1 MNVTNKR
8 GRVYLVGAGPGRPDL
23 ITVRG
28 LELLKCADCVIYD
41 KLANPTLLDYA
52 RPDAEL
58 LAVPKRVGPESFRQE
73 QINNLLVQK
82 AGEGKSVVRLKGGD
96 PYIFGRG
103 TEEAAFLAQAGIDFE
118 VVPGVTAALAASCYS
133 GIALTDRALAS
144 EVIFVTGHEA
154 EGKQQTGIDWQLLAK
169 FTGTIVF
176 YMGMEN
182 LNDIT
187 RRLIENAMSP
197 DTPSAVVADAT
208 LPTQKFIK
216 ATLATIADSCTK
228 SKITPPALVFIGPT
242 AAGDA
247 RLEWL
252 TRLPLFGKTVVV
264 TRDAE
269 GGAELAAKFAA
280 RMAVAIEMPVTKIK
294 TLTDSGDF
302 IKTLARIKF
311 YDWIILTSCNGVKTF
326 FAALAK
332 LNKDA
337 RVFGSAKIAA
347 IGVRTAETLA
357 IFGIKA
363 DFVPDAFT
371 SKDLAAGLIE
381 FTNLRDKKVLLLRS
395 QIASDDLPQL
405 LGAAGAAADNVPV
418 YTHEKNLC
426 DLKMFSGM
434 LTEKNVNWITFAS
447 PFAATCFFE
456 QVSADFVKS
465 SGAKVASIGPVTS
478 KKLAELSV
486 KVDVEASEHTFDG
499 LLAAIEQHEIRNTKY
514 ERRTT
519 TK

>member
-1 MNVTNKR
+1 MEATHKK
-8 GRVYLVGAGPGRPDL
+8 GKVYLVGAGPGRPDL

-41 KLANPTLLDYA
+41 KLANPALLNYV

-103 TEEAAFLAQAGIDFE
+103 TEEAAVLAEAGIDFE
-118 VVPGVTAALAASCYS
+118 VVPGITAALAASCYS

-154 EGKQQTGIDWQLLAK
+154 EGKQQTGIDWKLLAK

-176 YMGMEN
+176 YMGVEN

-187 RRLIENAMSP
+187 RRLIENGMSP
-197 DTPSAVVADAT
+197 DMSAAVVADAT
-208 LPTQKFIK
+208 LPTQKFVK
-216 ATLATIADSCTK
+216 ATLVSIADSCAK
-228 SKITPPALVFIGPT
+228 NKITPPALVFIGPT

-247 RLEWL
+247 RLDWL
-252 TRLPLFGKTVVV
+252 VKLPLFGKTVVV

-269 GGAELAAKFAA
+269 GGAGFAAKLVD

-302 IKTLARIKF
+302 IKTLAQIKF
-311 YDWIILTSCNGVKTF
+311 YDWVIFTSCNGVETF
-326 FAALAK
+326 FAAIAK

-357 IFGIKA
+357 AFGIKA
-363 DFVPDAFT
+363 DFVPSAFT
-371 SKDLAAGLIE
+371 SKDLAVGLID

-395 QIASDDLPQL
+395 QIASDDLSQL
-405 LGAAGAAADNVPV
+405 LEAAGASVDNVPV

-426 DLKMFSGM
+426 DLKPLS
-434 LTEKNVNWITFAS
+434 EKSIHWLTFAS

-456 QVSADFVKS
+456 QVSVDFVKS
-465 SGAKVASIGPVTS
+465 KDAKVASIGPVTS
-478 KKLAELSV
+478 KKLAELGM

-499 LLAAIEQHEIRNTKY
+499 LISAIEQY
-514 ERRTT
+514 ELRTT
-519 TK
+519 K

>member
-1 MNVTNKR
+1 MNVTNKK
-8 GRVYLVGAGPGRPDL
+8 GKVYLVGAGPGRPDL

-41 KLANPTLLDYA
+41 KLANQALLNYA
-52 RPDAEL
+52 PPDAEL

-73 QINNLLVQK
+73 QINNLLIQK

-103 TEEAAFLAQAGIDFE
+103 TEEAAVLAQAGIDFE

-144 EVIFVTGHEA
+144 EVIFVTGHET

-187 RRLIENAMSP
+187 RRLIENGMSP
-197 DTPSAVVADAT
+197 ETFTAVVADAT
-208 LPTQKFIK
+208 LPTQKFVK
-216 ATLATIADSCTK
+216 ATLATIADCCAK
-228 SKITPPALVFIGPT
+228 NKITPPALVFIGPT
-242 AAGDA
+242 AAGDV
-247 RLEWL
+247 RLDWL
-252 TRLPLFGKTVVV
+252 AKLPLFGKTIVV
-264 TRDAE
+264 TRDAV
-269 GGAELAAKFAA
+269 GNAEFAAKISA

-294 TLTDSGDF
+294 TLTDSGSF
-302 IKTLARIKF
+302 VRTLAQIKS
-311 YDWIILTSCNGVKTF
+311 YDWIIFTSCNGVETF
-326 FAALAK
+326 FAAMAK

-337 RVFGSAKIAA
+337 RVFSSAKIAA

-357 IFGIKA
+357 RFGIKA
-363 DFVPDAFT
+363 DFVPNAFT
-371 SKDLAAGLIE
+371 SKDLATGLIE

-405 LGAAGAAADNVPV
+405 LETAGASVDNVPV

-426 DLKMFSGM
+426 DLKIFSGM

-447 PFAATCFFE
+447 PFAAACFFE
-456 QVSADFVKS
+456 QVPADFVKS
-465 SGAKVASIGPVTS
+465 KNAKVASIGPVTS
-478 KKLAELSV
+478 KKLAELGV
-486 KVDVEASEHTFDG
+486 KVEVEAAEHTFDG
-499 LLAAIEQHEIRNTKY
+499 LLVAIEQY
-514 ERRTT
+514 EQRTT

>member
-1 MNVTNKR
+1 MEAKNKK

-41 KLANPTLLDYA
+41 KLASPGLLNYA

-58 LAVPKRVGPESFRQE
+58 LAVPKRVGPESFRQG
-73 QINNLLVQK
+73 QINNMLVQK

-103 TEEAAFLAQAGIDFE
+103 TEEAAILAEAGIDFE
-118 VVPGVTAALAASCYS
+118 IVPGVTAALAASCYS
-133 GIALTDRALAS
+133 GIALTDRAFAS

-169 FTGTIVF
+169 FTGTIIF

-182 LNDIT
+182 IEGIA
-187 RRLIENAMSP
+187 RRLIENGMSP
-197 DTPSAVVADAT
+197 EMSSAVVADAT
-208 LPTQKFIK
+208 LPTQKFVK
-216 ATLATIADSCTK
+216 ATLATIADSCTQNE
-228 SKITPPALVFIGPT
+228 ITPPALVFIGPT
-242 AAGDA
+242 AAGDS

-252 TRLPLFGKTVVV
+252 AELPLFGKTVVI

-269 GGAELAAKFAA
+269 GGAEFAEKIA
-280 RMAVAIEMPVTKIK
+280 GRMAVTIEIPVTKIK

-302 IKTLARIKF
+302 IKTLARIHA
-311 YDWIILTSCNGVKTF
+311 YDWIIFTSCNGVETF
-326 FAALAK
+326 FAAMAK
-332 LNKDA
+332 LGKDA
-337 RVFGSAKIAA
+337 RVFGSAQIAA

-357 IFGIKA
+357 RFGIKA
-363 DFVPDAFT
+363 DFVPSAFT
-371 SKDLAAGLIE
+371 SNDLAMGLID
-381 FTNLRDKKVLLLRS
+381 FTSLRGKKVLLLRS

-405 LGAAGAAADNVPV
+405 LEAAGASVDNVPV

-426 DLKMFSGM
+426 DMKLLSERPIHW
-434 LTEKNVNWITFAS
+434 LTFAS

-456 QVSADFVKS
+456 QVSVDFVKS
-465 SGAKVASIGPVTS
+465 KDAKVASIGPVTS
-478 KKLAELSV
+478 KKLAELGV
-486 KVDVEASEHTFDG
+486 KVDIEASEHTFDG
-499 LLAAIEQHEIRNTKY
+499 LLAAIEQY
-514 ERRTT
+514 ELRTT
-519 TK
+519 K

>member
-1 MNVTNKR
+1 MNVTNRKGKVYPPYA

-41 KLANPTLLDYA
+41 KLANPALLNYA

-103 TEEAAFLAQAGIDFE
+103 AEEAAVLAEAGIDFE

-182 LNDIT
+182 INDIT
-187 RRLIENAMSP
+187 RRLIENGMSP
-197 DTPSAVVADAT
+197 ETPSAVVADAT
-208 LPTQKFIK
+208 LPTQKFVK
-216 ATLATIADSCTK
+216 ATLATIADCCTK
-228 SKITPPALVFIGPT
+228 NKITPPALVFIGPT
-242 AAGDA
+242 VTGDV
-247 RLEWL
+247 RLDWL
-252 TRLPLFGKTVVV
+252 AKLPLFGKTIVV

-269 GGAELAAKFAA
+269 GGAEFAAKIAA

-294 TLTDSGDF
+294 TLTDSNDF
-302 IKTLARIKF
+302 VKTLAQIKA
-311 YDWIILTSCNGVKTF
+311 YDWVIFTSCNGVETF

-332 LNKDA
+332 LGKDA

-357 IFGIKA
+357 AFGLKA
-363 DFVPDAFT
+363 DFIPKAFT
-371 SKDLAAGLIE
+371 SKDLAKGLID
-381 FTNLRDKKVLLLRS
+381 FTNLRGKKILLLRS

-405 LGAAGAAADNVPV
+405 LEAAGASVDNVSI

-426 DLKMFSGM
+426 DLKIFSGM
-434 LTEKNVNWITFAS
+434 LAEKNVNWITFAS

-456 QVSADFVKS
+456 QVPADFVKS
-465 SGAKVASIGPVTS
+465 SAAKVASIGPVTS
-478 KKLAELSV
+478 QKLAELGV
-486 KVDVEASEHTFDG
+486 KVKVEASEHTFDG
-499 LLAAIEQHEIRNTKY
+499 LLIAIEQY
-514 ERRTT
+514 ELQTA
-519 TK
+519 K

>member
-1 MNVTNKR
+1 MNVTNKK
-8 GRVYLVGAGPGRPDL
+8 GRVYLVGAGPGRLDL

-41 KLANPTLLDYA
+41 KLANPALLNYA

-103 TEEAAFLAQAGIDFE
+103 TEEAAVLAQAGIDFE

-133 GIALTDRALAS
+133 GIALTDRAFAS

-169 FTGTIVF
+169 FAGTIVF

-187 RRLIENAMSP
+187 RLLIENGMSP
-197 DTPSAVVADAT
+197 DTSTVVVADAT
-208 LPTQKFIK
+208 LPTQKFVK
-216 ATLATIADSCTK
+216 ATLVTIADSCTQN
-228 SKITPPALVFIGPT
+228 KITPPALVFVGPT
-242 AAGDA
+242 ASGDP
-247 RLEWL
+247 RLDWL
-252 TRLPLFGKTVVV
+252 VKLPLFGKTIVV
-264 TRDAE
+264 TRDAV
-269 GGAELAAKFAA
+269 GNAEFAAKIAA
-280 RMAVAIEMPVTKIK
+280 RMAVTIEMPVTKIK
-294 TLTDSGDF
+294 TLTDTGDF
-302 IKTLARIKF
+302 IKTLAQIKS
-311 YDWIILTSCNGVKTF
+311 YDWIIFTSCNGVETF

-332 LNKDA
+332 LGKDA

-347 IGVRTAETLA
+347 IGIRTAETLA
-357 IFGIKA
+357 SFGIKA
-363 DFVPDAFT
+363 DFVPNAFT

-405 LGAAGAAADNVPV
+405 LEAAGASVDNVPI

-426 DLKMFSGM
+426 DFKPLSERPIHW
-434 LTEKNVNWITFAS
+434 LTFAS

-456 QVSADFVKS
+456 QFSVDFVKS

-478 KKLAELSV
+478 KKLAELGA
-486 KVDVEASEHTFDG
+486 KVEVEASEHTFDG

>member
-1 MNVTNKR
+1 METTHKK
-8 GRVYLVGAGPGRPDL
+8 GKVYLVGAGPGRPDL

-41 KLANPTLLDYA
+41 KLASPALLNYV

-103 TEEAAFLAQAGIDFE
+103 TEEAAILAEAGIDFE
-118 VVPGVTAALAASCYS
+118 VVPGITAALAASCYS

-176 YMGMEN
+176 YMGVEN

-187 RRLIENAMSP
+187 RRLIENGMLP
-197 DTPSAVVADAT
+197 ETFTAVVADAT
-208 LPTQKFIK
+208 LPTQKFVK
-216 ATLATIADSCTK
+216 ATLVSIADSCAK
-228 SKITPPALVFIGPT
+228 NKITPPALVFIGPT

-252 TRLPLFGKTVVV
+252 VKLPLFGKTVVV

-269 GGAELAAKFAA
+269 GGAEFAAKLVD
-280 RMAVAIEMPVTKIK
+280 RIAVAIEIPVTKIK

-302 IKTLARIKF
+302 IKTIAQIKF
-311 YDWIILTSCNGVKTF
+311 YDWVIFTSCNGVETF
-326 FAALAK
+326 FAAIAK

-357 IFGIKA
+357 AFGIKA
-363 DFVPDAFT
+363 DFVPSAFT
-371 SKDLAAGLIE
+371 SKDLAMGLID
-381 FTNLRDKKVLLLRS
+381 FTNLRDKKILLLRS
-395 QIASDDLPQL
+395 QIASDDLSQL
-405 LGAAGAAADNVPV
+405 LEAAGASVDNVPV

-426 DLKMFSGM
+426 DLKPLS
-434 LTEKNVNWITFAS
+434 EKSIHWLTFAS

-456 QVSADFVKS
+456 QVSVDFVKS
-465 SGAKVASIGPVTS
+465 KDAKVASIGPVTS
-478 KKLAELSV
+478 KKLAELGM

-499 LLAAIEQHEIRNTKY
+499 LISAIEQY
-514 ERRTT
+514 ELRTT
-519 TK
+519 K